1 MVWSLLF
8 IYSQVFQDNKKV
20 SYTTSNC
27 IWERRA
33 KGCVLLCVAD
43 HTFGTLTKGKHALNC
58 WKLHRKA
65 QDLFCSLDQLLLLF
79 PAPSFLTEKISSCE
93 NSLPNANDT
102 VLLNSQPSRQGKKKK
117 KKPVEPDP
125 NVSQVTETPIDFSG
139 LWIKNWKKL
148 YHHLIVLM
156 ENIFLMPNN
165 HLHTSNLCKKA
176 HNDILILSLKCAH
189 LVWLA
194 HPFK

>member
-117 KKPVEPDP
+117 KACGARSKCLSSDRD
-125 NVSQVTETPIDFSG
+125 SYWLQWSLDQ
-139 LWIKNWKKL
+139 KL
-148 YHHLIVLM
+148 
-156 ENIFLMPNN
+156 
-165 HLHTSNLCKKA
+165 KKA
-176 HNDILILSLKCAH
+176 LSSLDCLNGEYFSDA
-189 LVWLA
+189 
-194 HPFK
+194 